1 MLAFVRYWLDVAAVE
16 GARKGLSTA
25 RTLEVVTDQQ
35 KAIVAAFATGSAP
48 FYDLTVCDGAASKIL
63 WPIGRSGRQGSVSL
77 DRLADDR
84 EVEIYRSAT
93 GRLRSRFSD
102 LSAAEAFSLDVRIL
116 ALRHALTTEG
126 VADPGAVW
134 LQLGDAFAGRRIGAD
149 AFNQEQAIAAFN
161 SVLSARDRANVGW
174 GLAQSRLCF
183 AYLTRLVGDRAD
195 NLERAITACQAALP
209 VLEKVGETDAWAR
222 AQMVL
227 AGVWNDRMRGDRI
240 ANIERAIAADRA
252 ALGVLTRSSDPGR
265 WAAAQNNLAVHISN
279 RRLGVRQENVEA
291 AIAAYE
297 AAAEIINRD
306 RASQAWAV
314 LQSNLAPL
322 YGEREKGGL
331 SANQE
336 RAVAMLSDVLAAT
349 ADFDFS
355 RSPAQYNMGEVYRRR
370 LAGERQANLETAV
383 RFYRHSLLGNSPG
396 ERSPIIVGAALG
408 SVLIELGRYEEAGD
422 ALLIA
427 SRAAERLI
435 GLGLNEAQTRDVLSD
450 ARQVYTLFA
459 YATVKLGQPARALS
473 LLSAGKSRLLS
484 ASLAADT
491 IGLSPDEAAE
501 LRRLRGEIH
510 RQEVLLETE
519 ARREPVEGA
528 SRDPAV
534 DALESLRRQAVS
546 LYEKGTRAIVAQP
559 ALADVVAD
567 GALVAPIVT
576 EHGTEILVVASG
588 GNVTAYDAPE
598 VRRAD
603 LNAILTGSGRPGGWL
618 GAAKEKVGF
627 ATALA
632 EFEPAFRRSLGG
644 AISRALAVAGV
655 QPGQAATIL
664 PDGASALAPLGLV
677 RDERTG
683 RTLIEDYEISFTP
696 SLSALAA
703 SRRRIASGGSA
714 SLGLVRSPGETP
726 PGLGPLDFAQLE
738 GALVTANFGPSR
750 SQAWAGAGKAPLLEA
765 LGSLTYWHFATHG
778 LFNWTEP
785 NQSGVLI
792 GGGGTWLRLSDLLES
807 RQSLGTPRLVVLS
820 ACNSGLS
827 DVQNNPD
834 EFTGLP
840 TGFLFA
846 GAAGV
851 VASLWPV
858 NDLSTSL
865 LMSRF
870 YDLHSGEEQSPA
882 RALRAAQTWL
892 RNASLSELQAY
903 VEAKRIK
910 GALTEPQA
918 LDMRESLAMVG
929 EGSPGPQPFAEP
941 FYWGA
946 FVLYGA

>member
-1 MLAFVRYWLDVAAVE
+1 MAAAE
-16 GARKGLSTA
+16 GVRKGLSNAQSLDAVTA
-25 RTLEVVTDQQ
+25 QQ
-35 KAIVAAFATGSAP
+35 KAIVAALATGSAP
-48 FYDLTVCDGAASKIL
+48 FYDLTVCSETDPEIL
-63 WPIGRSGRQGSVSL
+63 WSPARSGRQGFVTL
-77 DRLADDR
+77 DHLADDR
-84 EVEIYRSAT
+84 EIEIYRSST

-102 LSAAEAFSLDVRIL
+102 LSAAGAFALDVRIL
-116 ALRHALTTEG
+116 ALRHALRG
-126 VADPGAVW
+126 QGGADPGAIW
-134 LQLGDAFAGRRIGAD
+134 LQLGEAFASRRIGAD
-149 AFNQEQAIAAFN
+149 AFNQEQAIAAFI
-161 SVLSARDRANVGW
+161 SVLSARDQAHVGW
-174 GLAQSRLCF
+174 GLAQGRLCF

-195 NLERAITACQAALP
+195 NLERAIAACQAALP
-209 VLEKVGETDAWAR
+209 VLERNGETDAWANS
-222 AQMVL
+222 QLVL
-227 AGVWNDRMRGDRI
+227 AGVWHDRMRGDRA

-265 WAAAQNNLAVHISN
+265 WAAAQNNLAVHLSS
-279 RRLGVRQENVEA
+279 RRLGDRQENVEA
-291 AIAAYE
+291 AIAAYQ
-297 AAAEIINRD
+297 AAAEVINRD
-306 RASQAWAV
+306 GAPQAWPG
-314 LQSNLAPL
+314 LQSNLAQV
-322 YGEREKGGL
+322 YAEREKGGL

-336 RAVAMLSDVLAAT
+336 RAIAMLGEALAAM
-349 ADFDFS
+349 AESNFS
-355 RSPAQYNMGEVYRRR
+355 HSSAHYNMGEIYRRR
-370 LAGERQANLETAV
+370 LAGDRQANLETAV
-383 RFYRHSLLGNSPG
+383 RFYRLSLLGDSPG

-450 ARQVYTLFA
+450 ARQVYTLLA
-459 YATVKLGQPARALS
+459 YATVKMGDPARALS

-491 IGLSPDEAAE
+491 IGLSPAEAAE

-510 RQEVLLETE
+510 RQEFLLETE
-519 ARREPVEGA
+519 ARGEPAETP
-528 SRDPAV
+528 SRHPGIDS
-534 DALESLRRQAVS
+534 LESLRRQAVS
-546 LYEKGTRAIVAQP
+546 LYEKGMLAIVAQP

-567 GALVAPIVT
+567 DALVAPIVT
-576 EHGTEILVVASG
+576 DHGTAILVAAPG
-588 GNVTAYDAPE
+588 GHVTAYDAPE
-598 VRRAD
+598 VLRAG

-618 GAAKEKVGF
+618 GAAKGRVEF
-627 ATALA
+627 AAALA

-644 AISRALAVAGV
+644 AIGRALVAAGV
-655 QPGQAATIL
+655 RPGQAVAIL

-683 RTLIEDYEISFTP
+683 RTLIEDYQISFTP

-714 SLGLVRSPGETP
+714 TLGLVRSPAEAAT
-726 PGLGPLDFAQLE
+726 GLDQLDFAPIE
-738 GALVTANFGPSR
+738 GALVAANFGPAR
-750 SQAWAGAGKAPLLEA
+750 SQAWNGVEKAPLLEA

-778 LFNWTEP
+778 LFNWAHP
-785 NQSGVLI
+785 SRSGVLI
-792 GGGGTWLRLSDLLES
+792 GGGRATWLRLSDLLES
-807 RQSLGTPRLVVLS
+807 RQSLGAPRLVVLS

-827 DVQNNPD
+827 DVDTNPD

-870 YDLHSGEEQSPA
+870 YDLHSGDGQPPA
-882 RALRAAQTWL
+882 RALREAQTWL
-892 RNASLSELQAY
+892 RNASLSDLQAY
-903 VEAKRIK
+903 VEAKRVK

-918 LDMRESLAMVG
+918 VDMG
-929 EGSPGPQPFAEP
+929 EALVLLGEDSSGPQPFADP

-946 FVLYGA
+946 FVLYGG